1 MPASDLAL
9 LKEAAREAGVIA
21 LRHFRGSPEVWDK
34 PGGAGPVSEADLE
47 VDRMLRHELL
57 AARQGYGWLSEETD
71 DDPARLESER
81 LFIVDPIDGTRA
93 FLEGSEDWALSL
105 ATARAGRITAGV
117 VYLPARKLMFAAHRG
132 GGATLNGKPILVAED
147 RPLEA
152 ADILATRPNFAPE
165 HWISGSPPPVRR
177 SFRSSLAY
185 RLCLVAEGRYD
196 AMLTLRPAWEWD
208 IAAGSLIVTEA
219 KGQATNRL
227 GQPLQF
233 NTPGA
238 QVDGLVAGGPAQ
250 SKLVE
255 LLAQPSLA

>member
-21 LRHFRGSPEVWDK
+21 LRHFRSAPEVWDK

-47 VDRMLRHELL
+47 IDRMLRYELL
-57 AARQGYGWLSEETD
+57 ASRKGYGWLSEETD
-71 DDPARLESER
+71 DDPARLEAER

-105 ATARAGRITAGV
+105 ATARAGRITAAV

-132 GGATLNGKPILVAED
+132 GGASLNGQPIRVAAD
-147 RPLEA
+147 RPLE
-152 ADILATRPNFAPE
+152 DINILATRPNFAPE
-165 HWISGSPPPVRR
+165 HWKAGKAPQVRR

-185 RLCLVAEGRYD
+185 RLCLVAEGRFD

-219 KGQATNRL
+219 KGQATDRA
-227 GQPLQF
+227 GQPLIF
-233 NTPGA
+233 NNPGA

-250 SKLVE
+250 SKLVD
-255 LLAQPSLA
+255 LLARPASA

>member
-1 MPASDLAL
+1 LPANDLAL

-21 LRHFRGSPEVWDK
+21 LRHFRSTPEVWDK

-57 AARQGYGWLSEETD
+57 AARQGYGWLSEETE
-71 DDPARLESER
+71 DDPGRLGTER

-93 FLEGSEDWALSL
+93 FLEGSEDWAISL
-105 ATARAGRITAGV
+105 ATARAGRITAAV

-132 GGATLNGKPILVAED
+132 GGASVNGMPVHVADD
-147 RPLEA
+147 RPLEET
-152 ADILATRPNFAPE
+152 DILATRPNFAAE
-165 HWISGSPPPVRR
+165 HWKAGAPPAVKR

-219 KGQATNRL
+219 KGQATNRA
-227 GQPLQF
+227 GQQLIF
-233 NTPGA
+233 NNPGA
-238 QVDGLVAGGPAQ
+238 QIDGLVAGGPAQ
-250 SKLVE
+250 SKLID
-255 LLAQPSLA
+255 LLAHPAPA

>member
-1 MPASDLAL
+1 LPASDLAL

-21 LRHFRGSPEVWDK
+21 LRHFRASPEVWDK
-34 PGGAGPVSEADLE
+34 PGDAGPVSEADLE
-47 VDRMLRHELL
+47 VDRMLRYELL

-71 DDPARLESER
+71 DDPARLGTER

-93 FLEGSEDWALSL
+93 FLEGSEDWAISL

-132 GGATLNGKPILVAED
+132 GGATLNGKPICVADD

-165 HWISGSPPPVRR
+165 HWISGSPPAARR

-208 IAAGSLIVTEA
+208 IVAGSLIVTEA
-219 KGQATNRL
+219 KGQATDRV
-227 GQPLQF
+227 GRPLIF
-233 NTPGA
+233 NSQSA

-250 SKLVE
+250 PKLID
-255 LLAQPSLA
+255 LLVRPTLA